1 MTTLDLR
8 DAEIPERL
16 AEQPLGLAEG
26 IDVGG
31 IEEIDAGGDRA
42 ADDLVDALLVEAG
55 DQAPLGILA
64 GGAEGHGAEAQ
75 FGDEHPRIS
84 KLIVTHGEGSRRI
97 VMTQNK

>member
-1 MTTLDLR
+1 MHLGGDDDVRTLD
-8 DAEIPERL
+8 AEVPQRL
-16 AEQPLGLAEG
+16 AEQALGLTEG
-26 IDVGG
+26 IDIGRV
-31 IEEIDAGGDRA
+31 EEIDAGGDRV

-84 KLIVTHGEGSRRI
+84 KLVVTHGEGSRRN
-97 VMTQNK
+97 V